1 MTRSR
6 SIGRREQRYLQDCV
20 TNVTHIVTA
29 ASNREVTFDVT
40 GLVDPEVPSSCR
52 SLQVGKAVIL
62 GLEAGLVVDLFLD
75 LHLGWP

>member
-6 SIGRREQRYLQDCV
+6 SIGRREQGYLQDCV
-20 TNVTHIVTA
+20 TNVTHIVTT
-29 ASNREVTFDVT
+29 ASKREVTFDVT

-62 GLEAGLVVDLFLD
+62 GLEAGLVVDLFFD